1 MESGTLENMY
11 PFLPAE
17 EVERN
22 MRFSRPAGAMRE

>member
-17 EVERN
+17 EVASN
-22 MRFSRPAGAMRE
+22 MLMFEVEE